1 MRVTD
6 FYKSGGGCRFYGHL
20 SYNSVRSRCRVAW
33 WVKQGKPNPG
43 FKPGNKYGARLKG
56 VPKSEEWKR
65 KASLSKLGDKN
76 PMRNPIY
83 ARKMADSKRGKP
95 NPKHREYWKLNHDEQ
110 LRRMMV
116 GEHKKPNKLE
126 KRLIDL
132 IQREN
137 LPFKYV
143 GNWEFIVGGKCPDF
157 MSTNGKKLLIEL
169 FGNYWHTV
177 KARETVEERVAR
189 FREHGFETLVLWE
202 SEMGEEKRVLEK
214 IRRFC
219 GEI

>member
-1 MRVTD
+1 
-6 FYKSGGGCRFYGHL
+6 
-20 SYNSVRSRCRVAW
+20 
-33 WVKQGKPNPG
+33 
-43 FKPGNKYGARLKG
+43 
-56 VPKSEEWKR
+56 
-65 KASLSKLGDKN
+65 
-76 PMRNPIY
+76 
-83 ARKMADSKRGKP
+83 
-95 NPKHREYWKLNHDEQ
+95 
-110 LRRMMV
+110 MV

-189 FREHGFETLVLWE
+189 FREHGFETQVLWE